1 MFSKSKCLFIKKKV
15 VRNVIVVIHLNIQQI
30 QWIQNAWQN
39 VAVTRLNFVAIQTD
53 IILVFLGQVSC
64 RLLFLLECTSAL
76 IRIRPILRPYE
87 PLNKKLK

>member
-1 MFSKSKCLFIKKKV
+1 MLLYKKKV
-15 VRNVIVVIHLNIQQI
+15 VRNVIVVIHLNIYQNQL
-30 QWIQNAWQN
+30 IQNAWQN

-53 IILVFLGQVSC
+53 IILVFLEQVWC

-76 IRIRPILRPYE
+76 IKIRPIFRPILRPNK